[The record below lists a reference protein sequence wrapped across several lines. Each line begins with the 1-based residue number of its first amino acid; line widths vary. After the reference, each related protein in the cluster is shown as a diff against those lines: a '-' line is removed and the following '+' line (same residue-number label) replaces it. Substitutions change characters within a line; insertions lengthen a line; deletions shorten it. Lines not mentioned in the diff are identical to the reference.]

1 MTFTEMESGNRSIPI
16 YMSDID
22 EVLDLK
28 GSGTIKAIR
37 DYQYFSTS
45 FCDIIPQM
53 ILEFETL
60 QIVQIILQIIIR
72 IGNNWIHGNNIY
84 LRSSSCQWHQSQYL
98 LMNII

>member
-60 QIVQIILQIIIR
+60 QMVQSLLQRSIR
-72 IGNNWIHGNNIY
+72 TGNNCSRGDDID
-84 LRSSSCQWHQSQYL
+84 LRSICCSEE
-98 LMNII
+98 